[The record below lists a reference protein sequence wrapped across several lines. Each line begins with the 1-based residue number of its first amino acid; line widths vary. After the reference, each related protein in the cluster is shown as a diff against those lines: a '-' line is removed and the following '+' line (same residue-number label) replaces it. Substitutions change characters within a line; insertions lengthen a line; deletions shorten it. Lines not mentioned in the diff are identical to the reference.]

1 MKHPPAPPPPST
13 ALHRPTLLRR
23 GYGEG
28 PLHLLLLLASF
39 ALALYAGVRLLADDW
54 FLVGVWFVGAA
65 LLHDLVLVPVYAAA
79 DRAVT
84 ALIGRHGRHR
94 RSLTVFVR
102 VPAALSL
109 LLLLVWYPLITR
121 QVPRY
126 ERSTA
131 LPADVFLTRWLL
143 VTAALFAG
151 SALWLS
157 VRAWSASRA
166 RRVPVSRAGRVPGT
180 GRSWRTA
187 RVSTGPRPARESR
200 RRSATKE
207 RPPADH

>member
-1 MKHPPAPPPPST
+1 MTRTRRLSAP
-13 ALHRPTLLRR
+13 LRR
-23 GYGEG
+23 WYGEG

-54 FLVGVWFVGAA
+54 VMVVVWFVGAA

-84 ALIGRHGRHR
+84 ALVGGRGGGHR
-94 RSLTVFVR
+94 ERTMYVR

-126 ERSTA
+126 ERSTT
-131 LPADVFLTRWLL
+131 LPAGVFLTRWLL

-151 SALWLS
+151 SALWCA
-157 VRAWSASRA
+157 VRTWS
-166 RRVPVSRAGRVPGT
+166 VSRSGREAGT
-180 GRSWRTA
+180 GR
-187 RVSTGPRPARESR
+187 G
-200 RRSATKE
+200 
-207 RPPADH
+207 

>member
-1 MKHPPAPPPPST
+1 MKRVPASTKQLTAPLKRVT
-13 ALHRPTLLRR
+13 ALVRR
-23 GYGEG
+23 WYGEG

-54 FLVGVWFVGAA
+54 VMVAVWFVGAA

-84 ALIGRHGRHR
+84 VLVGGRDGGRR
-94 RSLTVFVR
+94 ERTMYVR

-151 SALWLS
+151 SALWFA
-157 VRAWSASRA
+157 VRAWSAARSASRSG
-166 RRVPVSRAGRVPGT
+166 REEGAGRG
-180 GRSWRTA
+180 
-187 RVSTGPRPARESR
+187 
-200 RRSATKE
+200 
-207 RPPADH
+207 

>member
-1 MKHPPAPPPPST
+1 MRWTVMKHVSAWP
-13 ALHRPTLLRR
+13 RR
-23 GYGEG
+23 WYGAG

-54 FLVGVWFVGAA
+54 FMVAVWFVGAA

-84 ALIGRHGRHR
+84 ALLGRHDR
-94 RSLTVFVR
+94 RRRALTVFVR

-109 LLLLVWYPLITR
+109 LLLLVWYPLIMR

-126 ERSTA
+126 ERSTT

-151 SALWLS
+151 SAVWLA
-157 VRAWSASRA
+157 VRMWS
-166 RRVPVSRAGRVPGT
+166 VSRAGRVAGT
-180 GRSWRTA
+180 GRS
-187 RVSTGPRPARESR
+187 
-200 RRSATKE
+200 
-207 RPPADH
+207 